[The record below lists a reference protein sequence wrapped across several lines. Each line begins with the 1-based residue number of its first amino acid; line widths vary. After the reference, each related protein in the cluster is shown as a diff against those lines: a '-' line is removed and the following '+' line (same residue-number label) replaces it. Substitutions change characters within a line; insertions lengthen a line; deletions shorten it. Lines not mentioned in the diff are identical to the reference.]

1 MEVIERDVTERARAI
16 LGRLRAEL
24 PPLTAGEERQLLTQV
39 CTGLPEAELAD
50 AGVQGDGGAL
60 EQRLELRLR
69 NLLALQA
76 MKPQHYKVLREQLLH
91 RAYAFEKNHARAE
104 DLVQESFLAMITHRN
119 QYRGDSTYCT
129 WVHSILFRRVM
140 KHRRDGDRRPEISLA
155 AVADIEPDLS
165 CESRVLEFVIEQ
177 KVGQPSPEEQHVRRQ
192 QMALLLQLIPA
203 ILTDKYSL
211 QAFNLCVLQELDY
224 EEAAP
229 VMGISKEY
237 LYRIV
242 CLMRKKLQASERI
255 KAILEEGHEQRNP
268 EQRNPNGHPTA
279 QHQDHL

>member
-1 MEVIERDVTERARAI
+1 MEVNERARAI

-24 PPLTAGEERQLLTQV
+24 PPLTAGEERQLLARV
-39 CTGLPEAELAD
+39 CTVLPEAELVEAD
-50 AGVQGDGGAL
+50 SQGSGGAL

-76 MKPQHYKVLREQLLH
+76 MTPQHYKVLREQLLH
-91 RAYAFEKNHARAE
+91 RAYAFERNHAKAE
-104 DLVQESFLAMITHRN
+104 DLVQESFLAMIIHQN

-140 KHRRDGDRRPEISLA
+140 KHRRDGERRSEVSMDS
-155 AVADIEPDLS
+155 VADEEAAPGTKN
-165 CESRVLEFVIEQ
+165 RVLEFIMEQ
-177 KVGQPSPEEQHVRRQ
+177 KVGGLSPEEYHLRRQ
-192 QMALLLQLIPA
+192 QLDLLLQQISETLK
-203 ILTDKYSL
+203 DKHSY
-211 QAFNLCVLQELDY
+211 QAFSLLVLQELDY

-242 CLMRKKLQASERI
+242 CAMRKKLQTSPRI

-268 EQRNPNGHPTA
+268 EQRDANRHPTA
-279 QHQDHL
+279 QHQDLL